1 MRRLL
6 TSHDL
11 SLRLLSAVGRRNEF
25 EYEEEQGVSEGD
37 INDGVSENFTQ
48 SECRGVLRHCAAAAQ
63 DVRNFKGRGARSSSW
78 VPSW

>member
-1 MRRLL
+1 MRHLL

-11 SLRLLSAVGRRNEF
+11 SLRLLSAVGGRNEF
-25 EYEEEQGVSEGD
+25 ADEEEQGVSEGD

-48 SECRGVLRHCAAAAQ
+48 CRGVVLRHCAAAAQ
-63 DVRNFKGRGARSSSW
+63 DVRNFKGRGAMSSSW

>member
-11 SLRLLSAVGRRNEF
+11 SLRLLSAVGGRNEF
-25 EYEEEQGVSEGD
+25 EDEEEQGVSEGD

-48 SECRGVLRHCAAAAQ
+48 SVEGGPKALCGGGT
-63 DVRNFKGRGARSSSW
+63 GR
-78 VPSW
+78 